1 MSLTYQPLVSVIV
14 AFLNEEKYLDDAVN
28 SVLAQGY
35 TNWELI
41 LVDDGSTDNSTQM
54 ALDYATASKGKIIY
68 CEHDQHKN
76 RGLSASRNF
85 GISKSNGNLIAILDA
100 DDVWLPGK
108 LSNQVAIFE
117 KNPGTGMI
125 AEASSYWFSWS
136 DKNVKDNIIQV
147 GAGQDKL
154 YDPPELMYVLYP
166 LGNGAAPCPTAL
178 IFTAEAFKRSGGFE
192 ESFIKEFGLYED
204 QAFLS
209 KIYSN
214 EKVYISS
221 ACNNLYRQRPE
232 SIVSTVHISGKYHI
246 VRRYFLEWLKNDLQK
261 RNIKDIR
268 LSRMLDRALLYYH
281 KPIIYGLRVILPTML
296 LQKIKRLFK
305 Q

>member
-1 MSLTYQPLVSVIV
+1 MSIIYQPLVSVII
-14 AFLNEEKYLDDAVN
+14 AFLNEEKYLDDAVK
-28 SVLAQGY
+28 SVLAQDY

-41 LVDDGSTDNSTQM
+41 LIDDGSTDNSTQM
-54 ALDYATASKGKIIY
+54 ALDYTTALKGKIIY

-76 RGLSASRNF
+76 RGLSASRNY
-85 GISKSNGNLIAILDA
+85 GISKSKGNLIAILDA

-125 AEASSYWFSWS
+125 AEASSYWVSWS
-136 DKNVKDNIIQV
+136 DKNLKDTTIPV
-147 GAGQDKL
+147 GAEQDKL
-154 YDPPELMYVLYP
+154 YEPPALMYILYP
-166 LGNGAAPCPTAL
+166 LRNGAAPCPTAL
-178 IFTAEAFKRSGGFE
+178 ILTAEAFKRSGGFE

-232 SIVSTVHISGKYHI
+232 SIVSTVHISGKYHK
-246 VRRYFLEWLKNDLQK
+246 VRRYFLEWLKADLEK
-261 RNIKDIR
+261 RNITDIR
-268 LSRMLDRALLYYH
+268 LNRMVDKSLLYYQ
-281 KPIIYGLRVILPTML
+281 KPIIYGIKVALPKL
-296 LQKIKRLFK
+296 LQQKIKRLFK
-305 Q
+305 R